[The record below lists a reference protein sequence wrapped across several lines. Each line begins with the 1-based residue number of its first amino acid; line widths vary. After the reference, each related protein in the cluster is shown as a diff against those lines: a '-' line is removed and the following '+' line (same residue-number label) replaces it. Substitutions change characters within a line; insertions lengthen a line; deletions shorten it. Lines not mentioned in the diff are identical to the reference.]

1 MLSVSTFV
9 VIFVYQV
16 FGLIFWNAK
25 RIWNIIVHTVG
36 FIAEFSL
43 LIATIV
49 YYGRSLNAY
58 GKIDLETLNFI
69 VDNKCSEGPL

>member
-9 VIFVYQV
+9 VIFVYQIFAV
-16 FGLIFWNAK
+16 IFWNAK
-25 RIWNIIVHTVG
+25 RVWNIILHSVG

-43 LIATIV
+43 LIAMIV

-58 GKIDLETLNFI
+58 NQIDIEMLNFM
-69 VDNKCSEGPL
+69 VG